1 MRRALSILSLLT
13 LTLIALANIG
23 EAIIFT
29 LGVTLSL
36 DGQPSVPSP
45 LATVAA
51 LMIVLGGAFSLLLSL
66 PLSLPLLLVTF
77 ILGLIAAGRNL
88 NGLWMAAIGLAGVL
102 AFVGFF
108 WIVWLIIGGAPVSFC
123 TPFALVPLT
132 TLAYCLLG
140 VRRAPSPA
148 Q

>member
-1 MRRALSILSLLT
+1 MRRALLIRSLLT
-13 LTLIALANIG
+13 LTLIAVANIG

-29 LGVTLSL
+29 LGVTLNL

-45 LATVAA
+45 IATVAA
-51 LMIVLGGAFSLLLSL
+51 LMIVLGGTLSL
-66 PLSLPLLLVTF
+66 PLILVTF
-77 ILGLIAAGRNL
+77 ILGLIVAGRNL

-102 AFVGFF
+102 AFVGFL

-123 TPFALVPLT
+123 TPFALVPVT

>member
-13 LTLIALANIG
+13 LTLIAVANIG
-23 EAIIFT
+23 EAIYFT
-29 LGVTLSL
+29 LGVTLNL

-51 LMIVLGGAFSLLLSL
+51 LMIVLGGILSL
-66 PLSLPLLLVTF
+66 PLILVTF
-77 ILGLIAAGRNL
+77 ILGLIAAGRNR
-88 NGLWMAAIGLAGVL
+88 NGLWMAAISVAGVL